1 MRQRDTRKN
10 KRRTFRQR
18 KYRVPI
24 IGGDAAIDAMMA
36 KYPIGKP
43 DLVNPKSKFVVC
55 TYWWGR
61 GNSNKNYWRF
71 GNEVTDA
78 EVKEGKNRVNY
89 ECPSEISDNLKWD
102 YLDELREEAGIT
114 NDQAKEWDKKTLE
127 SPEFKTNLTNLVN
140 KTLESRA
147 AKGEERTKPI
157 KMEDMIEQWKEMC
170 RKANCN
176 FLVQEYPFE
185 RGQYQTAINMKP
197 NFIAAA
203 LKVASREGRGV
214 LYIDGDMV
222 IDRYPDIFDMPSV
235 DFMARGWNCDPR
247 SSSRYITKGICF
259 DPYIFETSGG
269 IMYFAPTP
277 QAVRL
282 LGHWAWLS
290 SFPAMKGK
298 ADDRILSIILT
309 TEREH
314 DAIST
319 VQLPI
324 EYLWLTDAYLYH
336 DPSHIDKSK
345 IYVSHPACLTSEEA
359 AREQGAAN
367 SREPPQYEE
376 LIIDPT
382 NCETDGGYFYEYVYF
397 TERRFVK
404 TFEPYLNYLRVA
416 KNRNG
421 KSPIN
426 VIDFEDKYGPYNT
439 VSLRNIDAMKS
450 VKLITNQKLVTLP
463 QDATVPQILANL
475 KAGLHVIVGEFKNKF
490 SFEYDIIATNN
501 GGAYISDYQTEIK
514 IDTTQP
520 MYFGSGNPVVYHL
533 LMMCRTLDDM
543 NMHFKQSYLFS
554 SRIRGFWLKT
564 DRPKMTAE
572 AEKALKEIE
581 KAP

>member
-1 MRQRDTRKN
+1 MRQLGTRKN

-18 KYRVPI
+18 KYRVPL

-43 DLVNPKSKFVVC
+43 VIVNPKSKFVVC

-114 NDQAKEWDKKTLE
+114 KEQAKEWDKKTLE
-127 SPEFKTNLTNLVN
+127 SPEFKTELTNLVN

-157 KMEDMIEQWKEMC
+157 KMEEMIEQWKDMC

-176 FLVQEYPFE
+176 YLVQEYPFE

-197 NFIAAA
+197 NFISAA
-203 LKVASREGRGV
+203 LKVAGRAGRGV

-222 IDRYPDIFDMPSV
+222 VNRYPDIFDMPSV

-277 QAVRL
+277 QATRL

-324 EYLWLTDAYLYH
+324 EYLWLSDAYLYH

-397 TERRFVK
+397 TERRFVE

-439 VSLRNIDAMKS
+439 VSLRNIDAMAS
-450 VKLITNQKLVTLP
+450 VKVVTGQKMVTLP
-463 QDATVPQILANL
+463 QDTTVPQILANL
-475 KAGLHVIVGEFKNKF
+475 KAGLNVIVGVFKNKF

-572 AEKALKEIE
+572 AEKALKELE
-581 KAP
+581 KTP